1 MSDLTQTIGRYQISR
16 ELGRGMMGVVY
27 LAHDPDLG
35 RDIALKV
42 IQLPHGST
50 DSDRENFEQR
60 FFAEARSAA
69 RLSHPGIVTVHDVG
83 RDTFSGAPFMALQF
97 VPGRTL
103 ERVIKDRKRLEMTE
117 ALLIARR
124 VAEALHHAHSQ
135 GVVHRDVKPANIMI
149 LPSGEPMIMD
159 FGIAKL
165 ETSRM
170 TATGQFVGTP
180 LYMSPEQA
188 MVHPVDGRSDVFS
201 LGSVLYEMLT
211 GVPAFYGESITK
223 ILLQLIHHD
232 PAAPSSVV
240 TTLPA
245 YLDHVLN
252 RSLAKDVHLRYQ
264 TAQEMA
270 DDLKDMQDG
279 KAPRS
284 VTSWSAPE
292 AAVGT
297 TASAV
302 AGPWVA
308 GTLSGGRDSAE
319 WAVETHA
326 LPKPVKPAIESGAI
340 VPSPAGKGHV
350 IEVAV
355 LASVIMLGAVLWLVS
370 HFSVEAPPPPH
381 ITLLAQ
387 EAPMPTPFPAP
398 DPTAVPLVPAQMTI
412 EFEHSLKSGTLKI
425 FVDNEAVVQQ
435 AVEAKVTKRIMGIP
449 IRRGLVTRSL
459 EIEPGKHTIK
469 VQVLWDDNTQ
479 TEEAQTTF
487 KAGGRLRLKAK
498 LGGRFRKDL
507 SLEWN

>member
-27 LAHDPDLG
+27 LAHDPDLV

-42 IQLPHGST
+42 IQLPHGSKE
-50 DSDRENFEQR
+50 SDRQSFEQR

-69 RLSHPGIVTVHDVG
+69 RLSHPGIVVVHDVG
-83 RDTFSGAPFMALQF
+83 RDTVSGAPFMALQF

-103 ERVIKDRKRLEMTE
+103 EMVIRDRTRLELTE
-117 ALLIARR
+117 AIFIARR

-165 ETSRM
+165 EASRM

-188 MVHPVDGRSDVFS
+188 MVHPVDGRSDIFS

-211 GVPAFYGESITK
+211 GAPAFYGESITR
-223 ILLQLIHHD
+223 ILLQLIHHE
-232 PAAPSSVV
+232 PVAPSTVV
-240 TTLPA
+240 TTIPA
-245 YLDHVLN
+245 FVDHVLA

-270 DDLKDMQDG
+270 DDLKDMQEG

-284 VTSWSAPE
+284 MTSGSALE
-292 AAVGT
+292 AILGT
-297 TASAV
+297 TASADT
-302 AGPWVA
+302 GPWVA
-308 GTLSGGRDSAE
+308 GTLSGGLDLAE
-319 WAVETHA
+319 WGVETHPS
-326 LPKPVKPAIESGAI
+326 PKPGNPAIESL
-340 VPSPAGKGHV
+340 VTPPPPAGNSRI

-355 LASVIMLGAVLWLVS
+355 LAAVITLGAVLWLVS
-370 HFSVEAPPPPH
+370 HLSVAAPPPH
-381 ITLLAQ
+381 GQLAQ
-387 EAPMPTPFPAP
+387 VNPAPTPFPTP
-398 DPTAVPLVPAQMTI
+398 IPTSVPLAPAQLTV
-412 EFEHSLKSGTLKI
+412 EFEHSLKVGTLKI
-425 FVDNEAVVQQ
+425 FVDNEAVAQQ
-435 AVEAKVTKRIMGIP
+435 AVGAKVARRIIGIP
-449 IRRGLVTRSL
+449 IWRGLATRTL
-459 EIEPGKHTIK
+459 GIVPGKHTIK
-469 VQVLWDDNTQ
+469 VQVLWDDNTE
-479 TEEAQTTF
+479 TREAQTTF